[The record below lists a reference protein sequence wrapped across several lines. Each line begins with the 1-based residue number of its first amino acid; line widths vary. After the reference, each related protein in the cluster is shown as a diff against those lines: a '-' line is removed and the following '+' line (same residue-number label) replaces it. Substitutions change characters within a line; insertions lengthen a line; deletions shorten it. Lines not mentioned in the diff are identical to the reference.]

1 LGFWASTLVGGTATA
16 ADVGTGGAMALGT
29 NSDASK
35 QRSGNDPLKPDFA
48 LDIARKQ
55 DAAVKAGLIT
65 VILPSDGRSAP
76 ARPGGRPRSRQ
87 GRFVSANTDKI
98 PVAKLPDQ

>member
-1 LGFWASTLVGGTATA
+1 LTSLLHAGNRLGLLGFTLVGGTATA

-48 LDIARKQ
+48 LDIARRQ
-55 DAAVKAGLIT
+55 DAAVKAGLI
-65 VILPSDGRSAP
+65 G
-76 ARPGGRPRSRQ
+76 
-87 GRFVSANTDKI
+87 
-98 PVAKLPDQ
+98 